1 MTFQE
6 LINLTKVYTRDTDS
20 RVFSD
25 EDIKMFINQGIDR
38 VRQYNIFE
46 TMGYL
51 KLNSDV
57 PELLPSMYHYILA
70 LFSASRLFD
79 NDERFYEGTD
89 KRNEFEQT
97 FADMIERIE
106 GGELIVKD
114 IEGNIIEN
122 NTYVSDHVNDV
133 YFKTTNVVIE

>member
-20 RVFSD
+20 RIFSD

-38 VRQYNIFE
+38 IKQYSIFE

-79 NDERFYEGTD
+79 NDERFYEGAE

-106 GGELIVKD
+106 SGELIIKD

-122 NTYVSDHVNDV
+122 NTYVSDYVNDV

>member
-1 MTFQE
+1 M
-6 LINLTKVYTRDTDS
+6 TKVYTRDTDS

-79 NDERFYEGTD
+79 NDERFYEGTE

-114 IEGNIIEN
+114 IEGNAIEN
-122 NTYVSDHVNDV
+122 NTYVSDYVNDV